1 MIYLVEKNLITF
13 NNGKVKA
20 GNALQKA
27 GNIIKK
33 YTIGLFSKEG
43 RAIAANGIKTKANNA
58 LEKVGNL
65 IKKAGNALRDLGNK
79 ISAKGNAIAKKS
91 IVTNLQDL
99 MGRLFSMAVTA
110 GKAVAGMPIVGPILA
125 AAAIGAAVAGGMML
139 YNKVKGD
146 DVMSG
151 PNQRTLFA
159 GKDQISL
166 NSDDTV
172 VAGTDLFGKKKSN
185 RSEGPDNSALIAAID
200 RLTSVVTTGGVV
212 NIDGQKVAVIMSNL
226 LALTSYKTQ

>member
-1 MIYLVEKNLITF
+1 MKFGILSQYPKVYSTNTLVQACLKNKIAFEILDYNKTDMSF
-13 NNGKVKA
+13 ENGVPVV
-20 GNALQKA
+20 
-27 GNIIKK
+27 
-33 YTIGLFSKEG
+33 YY
-43 RAIAANGIKTKANNA
+43 
-58 LEKVGNL
+58 
-65 IKKAGNALRDLGNK
+65 LGNK

-91 IVTNLQDL
+91 IVTNLKDL
-99 MGRLFSMAVTA
+99 MGRIFSMAVTA
-110 GKAVAGMPIVGPILA
+110 GKAVAGIPIVGPILA

-146 DVMSG
+146 DVMSSPG
-151 PNQRTLFA
+151 KRTLFA

-185 RSEGPDNSALIAAID
+185 RSEGPDNSALVAAID